1 MLFTFCLSVGPQI
14 AVLEGRVSS
23 DQPEESCSPA
33 VESQQSSPTSG
44 SSDRNEH
51 ASDYLVHGSAE
62 SLPCLTFLFIRQFCP
77 KTSSPF

>member
-1 MLFTFCLSVGPQI
+1 MVLIFFLSIGPQI
-14 AVLEGRVSS
+14 AVLEGRVNS

-51 ASDYLVHGSAE
+51 ASDYLVHGSAQL
-62 SLPCLTFLFIRQFCP
+62 LPCLIY
-77 KTSSPF
+77 